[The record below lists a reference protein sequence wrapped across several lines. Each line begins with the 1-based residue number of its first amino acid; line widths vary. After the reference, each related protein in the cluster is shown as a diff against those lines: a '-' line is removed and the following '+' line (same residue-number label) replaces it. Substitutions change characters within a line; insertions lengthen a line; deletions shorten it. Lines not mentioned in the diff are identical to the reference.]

1 MPVGDMVV
9 FFDRE
14 LAHEFE
20 YRCKQA
26 GQLAAKMRFLAAPW
40 LGMLDEDAWLRHAGH
55 ANRQAA
61 ELSRR
66 LQAIPGVTLLFP
78 TEANSVFVA
87 LPKAV
92 RQGLRER
99 GWSFYT
105 FIHRGRRRSSDVL
118 VGHDGRRRQDP
129 RSRSRGALCMTARAM
144 WCCSNCECR
153 FTRVSFGGIVVR

>member
-1 MPVGDMVV
+1 M
-9 FFDRE
+9 
-14 LAHEFE
+14 
-20 YRCKQA
+20 
-26 GQLAAKMRFLAAPW
+26 
-40 LGMLDEDAWLRHAGH
+40 LGCVMQVMLIA
-55 ANRQAA
+55 QAA

-105 FIHRGRRRSSDVL
+105 FIGEDGVRLMCSWDTTDEDVKTL
-118 VGHDGRRRQDP
+118 
-129 RSRSRGALCMTARAM
+129 AREVAEL
-144 WCCSNCECR
+144 SA
-153 FTRVSFGGIVVR
+153 